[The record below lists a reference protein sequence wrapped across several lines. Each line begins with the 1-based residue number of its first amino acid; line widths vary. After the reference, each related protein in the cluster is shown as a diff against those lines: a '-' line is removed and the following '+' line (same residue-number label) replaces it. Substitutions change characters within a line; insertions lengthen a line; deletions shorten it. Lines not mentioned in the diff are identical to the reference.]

1 MASRAQRKRIGN
13 RLLDCVPVEE
23 LDDLRRV
30 WEVVSLGQAEEVCR
44 QDGPLSHVYFPLSG
58 IYATVVGL
66 EDGRVVEASTVG
78 NEGIIGIAAVLGL
91 GFSPKTATTPVPGD
105 CLRLPVAALRSALK
119 PDRALDR
126 VLRRYAAYALRNAYQ
141 TVACNAVHSAQQR
154 MCRWLLASQD
164 RVGGG
169 QLSMT
174 HEVLAQLLGVARQ
187 TVTVIVGTLQGM
199 GCITSR
205 RGVVRITN
213 RRGLEASCCECY
225 HVARSLYEQIVQCP
239 DHLN

>member
-1 MASRAQRKRIGN
+1 LEG
-13 RLLDCVPVEE
+13 
-23 LDDLRRV
+23 LREV
-30 WEVVSLGQAEEVCR
+30 WEVVSLRQAEEVCR

-91 GFSPKTATTPVPGD
+91 GFSPKTATTPVAGD
-105 CLRLPVAALRSALK
+105 CLRLTVADLRSALK
-119 PDRALDR
+119 PGSALDR

-164 RVGGG
+164 RVGER

-174 HEVLAQLLGVARQ
+174 HESLAQLLGVRRQ
-187 TVTVIVGTLQGM
+187 TVTVIAGTLQAA
-199 GCITSR
+199 GCIRSR
-205 RGVVRITN
+205 RGVVRITD
-213 RRGLEASCCECY
+213 RQGLEACCCECY
-225 HVARSLYEQIVQCP
+225 RVARSLYEQIVQCP
-239 DHLN
+239 DQHRN